1 MRYMLDLF
9 PEDRI
14 RPDPLPYNML
24 RQTKGMQGDGDMA
37 GATEMT
43 EAGAPGAG
51 KARGHLLAGAT
62 VLVWGITFVST
73 KVLLT
78 VASPI
83 EILFLR
89 FALGFCALCILHR
102 KVTPFMGWRTEALFA
117 AAGATGVTLYF
128 FMENIALTM
137 TSASNVGVIVA
148 VSPLF
153 IALIASFVT
162 REERVGGRFFA
173 GFALAIG
180 GIALISFEG
189 AEAGGLGLEGCL
201 LALLA
206 AVAWAIYSTLV
217 RRIERLG
224 LPVVASTKRTFLWGL
239 VFMLP
244 FLPIMGFGKGAAGAG
259 LAGMLDP
266 VMLANLAF
274 LGFVASAA
282 CYATWSAA
290 ARIIGVV
297 STSAY
302 IYLVPVVTVACSV
315 AVLGEPLTWRIVLGV
330 ALTIVGLFLS
340 ERRGANS

>member
-1 MRYMLDLF
+1 
-9 PEDRI
+9 
-14 RPDPLPYNML
+14 
-24 RQTKGMQGDGDMA
+24 MA
-37 GATEMT
+37 GAAEMT

-173 GFALAIG
+173 GFTLAIG

-189 AEAGGLGLEGCL
+189 AEA
-201 LALLA
+201 
-206 AVAWAIYSTLV
+206 
-217 RRIERLG
+217 
-224 LPVVASTKRTFLWGL
+224 
-239 VFMLP
+239 
-244 FLPIMGFGKGAAGAG
+244 
-259 LAGMLDP
+259 
-266 VMLANLAF
+266 
-274 LGFVASAA
+274 
-282 CYATWSAA
+282 
-290 ARIIGVV
+290 
-297 STSAY
+297 
-302 IYLVPVVTVACSV
+302 
-315 AVLGEPLTWRIVLGV
+315 
-330 ALTIVGLFLS
+330 
-340 ERRGANS
+340 

>member
-1 MRYMLDLF
+1 MAGTADAS
-9 PEDRI
+9 DAV
-14 RPDPLPYNML
+14 
-24 RQTKGMQGDGDMA
+24 DMA
-37 GATEMT
+37 A
-43 EAGAPGAG
+43 APGAG

-89 FALGFCALCILHR
+89 FALGFCALCVLHH

-153 IALIASFVT
+153 IALIASFIT

-173 GFALAIG
+173 GFVLAIG

-217 RRIERLG
+217 RRIERLE
-224 LPVVASTKRTFLWGL
+224 LPVVATTKRTFLWGL

-244 FLPIMGFGKGAAGAG
+244 FLPIMGFGQGADGTG
-259 LAGMLDP
+259 LDGLLDP

-297 STSAY
+297 STSVY

-315 AVLGEPLTWRIVLGV
+315 VLLGEPLTWRIVLGV
-330 ALTIVGLFLS
+330 ALTIIGLFLS
-340 ERRGANS
+340 ERRGASS